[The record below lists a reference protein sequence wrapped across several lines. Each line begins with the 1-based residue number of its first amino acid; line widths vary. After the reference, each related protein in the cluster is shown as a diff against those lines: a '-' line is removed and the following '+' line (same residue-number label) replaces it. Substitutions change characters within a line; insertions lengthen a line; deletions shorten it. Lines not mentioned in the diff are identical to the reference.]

1 MFIEEEELFRMNRL
15 IVAICVLGF
24 ALDSDF
30 TAFAQTN
37 TPGAAASL
45 TNSTSTNSPST
56 TPTETAPASLPEPL
70 STTTPDNTRYLN
82 APTLL
87 TACADRVAAFNN
99 KPCDIIFIGDSITAG
114 WLGAGKAIWD
124 KKYAPRHALDF
135 GINGDKTQNV
145 LWRLANMGVQGLQP
159 KVAVIMIGTNNTLNS
174 PHEIADGVKSVLANT
189 QENFPG
195 IKIILVSILPNARA
209 NDKMMEANSL
219 IRSYADDSAVYYL
232 DLVSLMPEV
241 TTNAPDGTLDTNW
254 KGLGPDHLHPDA
266 SGYQIW
272 ADAMEPLLAKLLK
285 GG

>member
-15 IVAICVLGF
+15 IVAICILGF

-30 TAFAQTN
+30 TASAQTN

-145 LWRLANMGVQGLQP
+145 LWRLANMGVQGMQP